1 VSEIMTTK
9 PPSILFLSEAARE
22 DQGSRLV
29 RCAYQAKQLI
39 QGGLNADVVY
49 YQDARAA
56 QLDAADV
63 WIFSRCRFDDTA
75 LKLVAHGRKKHK
87 LLCGDLDD
95 RIFAPWDVDNTGY
108 MRSRA
113 RPKSTVSARQ
123 SAIERDV
130 LRLLPAFELVTVS
143 TPGLAEELA
152 KIGVSA
158 HVARNAF
165 DSERHPLVKRPRVGL
180 SRILVMS
187 GTPTHDQD
195 LRRIAPAL
203 ARFLAENPDVDCT
216 LLGSLQMA
224 GPLRGLANVASR
236 DLLPVAKLYG
246 FVAEFDL
253 CLVPL
258 EDTLFND
265 CKSALKFVEC
275 GAVSV
280 PVLASPRREYRGLV
294 RQDDNGFL
302 SDDSE
307 EGWYRALCRLK
318 AQPELIQRA
327 AHGAYESVLH
337 EHTVKSRG
345 SELAD
350 FWRAFYLK
358 QRAAAHPR
366 STSNGD
372 MTA

>member
-1 VSEIMTTK
+1 MTTK
-9 PPSILFLSEAARE
+9 SPSILFLSEAARE

-29 RCAYQAKQLI
+29 RCAYQAKQCV
-39 QGGLNADVVY
+39 QGGLDANVVY

-56 QLDAADV
+56 DLDAADI
-63 WIFSRCRFDDTA
+63 WIFSRCRFDDAA
-75 LKLVAHGRKKHK
+75 LKLVAQGRKKHK

-123 SAIERDV
+123 SVIERDI
-130 LRLLPAFELVTVS
+130 LRLLPAFEMVTVS
-143 TPGLAEELA
+143 TPGLEEELA
-152 KIGVSA
+152 KLGVPA
-158 HVARNAF
+158 HVARNSF

-180 SRILVMS
+180 ARMLVMS

-195 LRRIAPAL
+195 LRRIAAPV
-203 ARFLAENPDVDCT
+203 ARFLGEHPDVQCT
-216 LLGSLQMA
+216 LLGSLQVA
-224 GPLRGLANVASR
+224 GPLRGLSNVVTKA
-236 DLLPVAKLYG
+236 LLPVAQLYN
-246 FVAEFDL
+246 FIAEFDL
-253 CLVPL
+253 CVVPL

-265 CKSALKFVEC
+265 CKSALKFIEC

-280 PVLASPRREYRGLV
+280 PVLASPRREYRALV
-294 RQDDNGFL
+294 RQDESGFL

-307 EGWYRALCRLK
+307 DGWYRALCRLK
-318 AQPELIQRA
+318 EQPELIQGA
-327 AHGAYESVLH
+327 AFGAYDEVLQK
-337 EHTVKSRG
+337 HTVKSRG

-350 FWRAFYLK
+350 FWRDFHQK
-358 QRAAAHPR
+358 HRATARPR
-366 STSNGD
+366 SIANGD